1 MGTSWEN
8 WGTSWVKQ
16 AKTMKKTKE
25 ILGQT
30 LKNTSKNNWN
40 QPESLQTPQEA
51 PRQPPGS
58 PKRAQ
63 NLQKAPP
70 RDPKPSQKGPQ
81 METKISKNPWKI
93 DPGGPQ
99 SPQELPRS
107 PQERF
112 FIDFW
117 SILSRFGDQFWE
129 QKPPKNS
136 LKYISILTRFFT
148 EF

>member
-16 AKTMKKTKE
+16 AKTMKKNKE

-51 PRQPPGS
+51 PRQPAGS

-70 RDPKPSQKGPQ
+70 GDPKPSQKGTQIDAKIDEKSIQEAPKTPKSSQ
-81 METKISKNPWKI
+81 GRSKSDLQSICCPFWIDFGNKFETKIDKKARPKSMSFLI
-93 DPGGPQ
+93 I
-99 SPQELPRS
+99 
-107 PQERF
+107 F
-112 FIDFW
+112 
-117 SILSRFGDQFWE
+117 LS
-129 QKPPKNS
+129 
-136 LKYISILTRFFT
+136 
-148 EF
+148 